1 MTLPMN
7 NRIQIGI
14 MGWSAYRI
22 SGTGSI
28 VRTLLQGLQSNSQVQ
43 FLVALPETGKV
54 SFSNFN
60 LKTVKVAGERIDEWM
75 VSAQKVLSPQTD
87 AIFYPDS
94 LALSKSTGQGIV
106 TLLHDILPLS
116 LPEYYLN
123 PCKYFSEKMKFLK
136 VARYADQ
143 IITIS
148 QYSRQMIINKLGIP
162 KEKICLIYNGIDLC
176 FYNPKL
182 PDTPHR
188 RGILYVGDL
197 RRRKN
202 AISLVKAYRL
212 LDDSIKKEHPLI
224 LTANTKEEK
233 EGKKIMKI
241 LSNSPPIFL
250 PKLNLKKLKEAYTNA
265 KVFVFPSL
273 MEGFGLPVIEAQH
286 CGLPVICG
294 EHSGLK
300 EITETPKD
308 KGDPIPN
315 VCRVNVSRPKEIA
328 KAITDLITQPSLYR
342 DLQQRGFSNS
352 ERFTAARMVK
362 KYQDFFEEFSQ
373 TFRN

>member
-1 MTLPMN
+1 MN

-14 MGWSAYRI
+14 MGWSAYRM

-75 VSAQKVLSPQTD
+75 TSAQKILSPQTN

-94 LALSKSTGQGIV
+94 LALSKSTGQGTI
-106 TLLHDILPLS
+106 TLLHDVLPLS

-123 PCKYFSEKMKFLK
+123 PLKYFSEKMKFLR

-148 QYSRQMIINKLGIP
+148 RYSRQMIIDKLGIP
-162 KEKICLIYNGIDLC
+162 KEKICLIYNGIDSC
-176 FYNPKL
+176 FHNPQL

-188 RGILYVGDL
+188 QGILYVGDL

-202 AISLVKAYRL
+202 VISLVKAYCL
-212 LDDSIKKEHPLI
+212 LDDSIKKKHPLI
-224 LTANTKEEK
+224 LTANTNGGEER
-233 EGKKIMKI
+233 KKIMKT
-241 LSNSPPIFL
+241 LSNFPPIFYS
-250 PKLNLKKLKEAYTNA
+250 KLNPEKLKEVYINA

-300 EITETPKD
+300 EITETLKD
-308 KGDPIPN
+308 RGDSIPN
-315 VCRVNVSRPKEIA
+315 VYRVNVSSPKEIA
-328 KAITDLITQPSLYR
+328 KAISDLITQPSLYR

-352 ERFTAARMVK
+352 KRFTSARMVK
-362 KYQDFFEEFSQ
+362 KYQDFFEKFSQ
-373 TFRN
+373 TLRN